1 MSTFSVQPGVNT
13 SAVVSFVP
21 PTNGG
26 LVEMNNP
33 AIHRAIVLTVHDT
46 VTSPKTLHAVLAPKA
61 SLTAVERNWSVEQE
75 KKIRIFNKP
84 LRSEEEIYF
93 CVPLSE
99 VNVDDHL
106 PVEDHIF
113 W

>member
-1 MSTFSVQPGVNT
+1 MSTFSVQPAVKT
-13 SAVVSFVP
+13 SAVDSFVP

-26 LVEMNNP
+26 LVEVNNP
-33 AIHRAIVLTVHDT
+33 AVHRAIVLTVHDT
-46 VTSPKTLHAVLAPKA
+46 GTSPKTLHAVLAPQA
-61 SLTAVERNWSVEQE
+61 LFNDVEKTWSVEQE
-75 KKIRIFNKP
+75 NKIRKFNKP

-99 VNVDDHL
+99 VNVNDHL
-106 PVEDHIF
+106 PIEDHIF

>member
-1 MSTFSVQPGVNT
+1 MSTFSVQPTVNT

-21 PTNGG
+21 PTNSG
-26 LVEMNNP
+26 LVETNNQ

-61 SLTAVERNWSVEQE
+61 SFNDVEKTWSVEQE
-75 KKIRIFNKP
+75 NKIRKFDEP
-84 LRSEEEIYF
+84 LRRKEEIYF

-99 VNVDDHL
+99 INDDDHL
-106 PVEDHIF
+106 RVKDNTLR
-113 W
+113 